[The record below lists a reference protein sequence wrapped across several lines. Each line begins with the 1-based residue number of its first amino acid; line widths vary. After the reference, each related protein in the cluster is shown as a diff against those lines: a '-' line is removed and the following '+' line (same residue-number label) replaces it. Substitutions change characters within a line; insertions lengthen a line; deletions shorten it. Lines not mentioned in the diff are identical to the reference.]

1 MHGLCLLM
9 GTLIAAVFCLSLFT
23 SIQQAALFSM
33 HNCLQSFFA
42 SFQIGF
48 IDVCTCCLHIQVH
61 F

>member
-48 IDVCTCCLHIQVH
+48 IDVCTC
-61 F
+61 